1 MLSFAVVHDITS
13 CLIAADAEADT
24 MGWGQPATMLLIH
37 DRPLTIPGSP
47 REIRGVEFPL
57 HPDDLLT
64 DPARLPALLHRL
76 AAGLGNPT
84 APTPYQTVLDTII
97 TQIRAAT
104 PASRLLAWATCYDD
118 LLTVDGQQ
126 RPARRIDAVDIN
138 SRVYRL
144 SHLRGDDHP
153 LALVDDSPP
162 SADIPTTCP
171 GLVALLAATA
181 RYTQTSAAG
190 GTP

>member
-1 MLSFAVVHDITS
+1 
-13 CLIAADAEADT
+13 

-64 DPARLPALLHRL
+64 DPAGLPALLHRL
-76 AAGLGNPT
+76 AAGLGNAT
-84 APTPYQTVLDTII
+84 APTPYQTVLDTIVRH
-97 TQIRAAT
+97 IRAAT
-104 PASRLLAWATCYDD
+104 PDSRLLAWATCYYDD
-118 LLTVDGQQ
+118 LLAGDGQQ
-126 RPARRIDAVDIN
+126 RSARRIDAVDIN

-144 SHLRGDDHP
+144 SHPRGEDHP
-153 LALVDDSPP
+153 LVLVDDSPP
-162 SADIPTTCP
+162 PAGIPTTYP
-171 GLVALLAATA
+171 GLVALLTATA
-181 RYTQTSAAG
+181 RYTQASTAG